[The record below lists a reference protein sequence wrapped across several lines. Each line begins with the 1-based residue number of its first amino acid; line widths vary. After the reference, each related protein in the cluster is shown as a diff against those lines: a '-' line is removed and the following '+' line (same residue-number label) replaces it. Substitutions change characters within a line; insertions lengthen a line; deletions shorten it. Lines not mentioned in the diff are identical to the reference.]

1 VTQETVS
8 HETGTQERGVLGP
21 DELLTVATVPAYL
34 AAVPELAAAV
44 DPGALA
50 GVVEVGDGNLNL
62 VFVVTDAHG
71 RSLVLKQSLPHVR
84 TDPGWPMTR
93 ERSAREARILAAHR
107 AADPDHVPELLHYDA
122 AGRVLALEDL
132 SDHVVWR
139 TALNRGGLHADA
151 AADLGVY
158 AARAGFGT
166 SVLALGTA
174 AHKAAVAASVNPE
187 LSEIT
192 EDLVLTEP
200 YVDHP
205 HNAVLPANTADVAA
219 LAGDPEVRAAVGR
232 AKWDFMTRLEVLLH
246 GDLHTGSV
254 FVRAAADGVPRS
266 TRAFDAEFGAYG
278 PLGFD
283 VGMLWGNLVLAAA
296 RATALGEDGRAAR
309 LLELPAAT
317 WAAFEAEWRRLWPQR
332 LDPRVTGDDVLAALL
347 ARARADACVYAG
359 AETVRRVVGFAKVAD
374 VETLPED
381 LREGAVRGAL
391 RAARELLLAPGR
403 GRTDPAAL
411 SQVTGELLAAA
422 ATR

>member
-1 VTQETVS
+1 M
-8 HETGTQERGVLGP
+8 TGSAPRPSPAGLAPG
-21 DELLTVATVPAYL
+21 ELLTVETVPGYL
-34 AAVPELAAAV
+34 ASVPALARAV
-44 DPGALA
+44 DPAALA
-50 GVVEVGDGNLNL
+50 SVVEVGDGNLNL
-62 VFVVTDAHG
+62 VFVVADTAG

-107 AADPDHVPELLHYDA
+107 AVDPDHVPELLHFDPD
-122 AGRVLALEDL
+122 GVVLALEDL

-139 TALNRGGLHADA
+139 TALDRGELHAEA
-151 AADLGVY
+151 ATDLGVY

-174 AHKAAVAASVNPE
+174 GHKAAVAAAMNPE
-187 LSEIT
+187 LSEVT

-200 YVDHP
+200 FVEHP
-205 HNAVLPANTADVAA
+205 HNAVLPANEADVAA
-219 LAGDPEVRAAVGR
+219 LAGDPGVQAAVGR
-232 AKWDFMTRLEVLLH
+232 AKWAFMTRAEVLLH

-254 FVRAAADGVPRS
+254 FVRAAAGEVPRS

-296 RATALGEDGRAAR
+296 RAVALGEDERAAR

-317 WAAFEAEWRRLWPQR
+317 WTAFEAEWRRLWPTR
-332 LDPRVTGDDVLAALL
+332 TDPRVYGDAVLAELM
-347 ARARADACVYAG
+347 ARARADATAYAG
-359 AETVRRVVGFAKVAD
+359 AEAARRVIGFAKVSD
-374 VETLPED
+374 VQTLPEE

-391 RAARELLLAPGR
+391 RAARELLLAADR

-411 SQVTGELLAAA
+411 SAVTGELLL
-422 ATR
+422 ATTTR

>member
-1 VTQETVS
+1 MTRTEPD
-8 HETGTQERGVLGP
+8 RGPAVLAPG
-21 DELLTVATVPAYL
+21 ELLTVAAVPVYL
-34 AAVPELAAAV
+34 AAVPALARAV
-44 DPGALA
+44 DPSALA
-50 GVVEVGDGNLNL
+50 SVVEVGDGNLNL
-62 VFVVTDAHG
+62 VFVVTDTSG

-84 TDPGWPMTR
+84 TDPSWPMTR

-107 AADPDHVPELLHYDA
+107 AVDPEHVPELLHFDPA
-122 AGRVLALEDL
+122 AQVLAIEDL

-139 TALNRGGLHADA
+139 VALDGGDLHAEA
-151 AADLGVY
+151 AVDLGVY

-174 AHKAAVAASVNPE
+174 GHKAAVAAAMNPE

-200 YVDHP
+200 FVEHP
-205 HNAVLPANTADVAA
+205 HNVVLPANAADVAA
-219 LAGDPEVRAAVGR
+219 LAADPEVQAAVGR
-232 AKWDFMTRLEVLLH
+232 AKWAFMTRAEVLLH

-254 FVRAAADGVPRS
+254 FVRAAAGGAPRS

-296 RATALGEDGRAAR
+296 RATARGQDARAAE
-309 LLELPAAT
+309 LLGLPAAT
-317 WAAFEAEWRRLWPQR
+317 WAAFEAEWRRLWPSR
-332 LDPRVTGDDVLAALL
+332 TDPRVFGDAVLEDLL
-347 ARARADACVYAG
+347 ARARADATAYAG
-359 AETVRRVVGFAKVAD
+359 AEVARRVIGFAKVSD
-374 VETLPED
+374 VETLPEA

-391 RAARELLLAPGR
+391 RAARELLLAAGR

-411 SQVTGELLAAA
+411 SAVTGELLTAA

>member
-1 VTQETVS
+1 VTQPTA
-8 HETGTQERGVLGP
+8 TRPIPTAVLAPG
-21 DELLTVATVPAYL
+21 ELLTVETVPGYL
-34 AAVPELAAAV
+34 AAVPALARVV
-44 DPGALA
+44 DAGALA

-62 VFVVTDAHG
+62 VFVVTDTHG

-107 AADPDHVPELLHYDA
+107 AVDPDHVPELYSFDPD
-122 AGRVLALEDL
+122 GRVLAIEDL

-139 TALNRGGLHADA
+139 TALNRGELHAEA
-151 AADLGVY
+151 AADLGTY

-166 SVLALGTA
+166 SALALGTA
-174 AHKAAVAASVNPE
+174 GHKAAVAAAMNPE

-200 YVDHP
+200 FVGHP
-205 HNAVLPANTADVAA
+205 HNAVLPANEPDVAE
-219 LAGDPEVRAAVGR
+219 LASDPDVLAAVGR
-232 AKWDFMTRLEVLLH
+232 AKWAFMTRAEVLLH

-254 FVRAAADGVPRS
+254 FVRPETDGAPRS

-283 VGMLWGNLVLAAA
+283 VGMLWGNFVLAAA
-296 RATALGEDGRAAR
+296 RATALGEDDRAAR

-317 WAAFEAEWRRLWPQR
+317 WTAFEAQWRGLWPTR
-332 LDPRVTGDDVLAALL
+332 TDPRVYGDAVLEDLL
-347 ARARADACVYAG
+347 ARALADATAYAG
-359 AETVRRVVGFAKVAD
+359 AEAARRIIGFAKAAD
-374 VETLPED
+374 VETLPEE
-381 LREGAVRGAL
+381 LRAGAARGAL
-391 RAARELLLAPGR
+391 RAARQLLLAAGR
-403 GRTDPAAL
+403 GEEPAEL
-411 SQVTGELLAAA
+411 SAVTGELLRAA